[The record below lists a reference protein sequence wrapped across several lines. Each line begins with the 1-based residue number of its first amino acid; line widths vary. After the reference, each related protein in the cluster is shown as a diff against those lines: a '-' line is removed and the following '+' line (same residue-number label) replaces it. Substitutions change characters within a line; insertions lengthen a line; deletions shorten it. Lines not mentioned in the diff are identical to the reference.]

1 MDNDNKK
8 ERIVGLLGT
17 LLVHGVLFF
26 LLWFL
31 FIRASEPQA
40 ESGVPVL
47 LGTELLAQG
56 GGDRYE
62 MTEVDVQPVPQEISA
77 QPENNFSQVGE
88 EIISQD
94 IEETVVIE
102 QKKEDKKEENVVPV
116 QPIEQ
121 PTPEQ
126 PKEKTEAELRA
137 EAEKAAAE
145 AAARSI
151 AGAFGKGNSMSDR
164 GEATTGTGIQGS
176 IEGNSETGKVASTG
190 GYGSF
195 DLNGRTLGEGGL
207 PRPAYTV
214 QDEGRVVVTI
224 IVNPAGQV
232 ISAEIHRRTNTVNAT
247 LRKAA
252 IDAARKARFNAVDG
266 VNNQSGTITYYF
278 KLK

>member
-88 EIISQD
+88 EFISQD
-94 IEETVVIE
+94 IEETVAIE

-151 AGAFGKGNSMSDR
+151 AGAFGKGNSMSNR

-176 IEGNSETGKVASTG
+176 TEGNSETGKVASTG
-190 GYGSF
+190 GYGPKL
-195 DLNGRTLGEGGL
+195 DLSGRSPIGGL
-207 PRPAYTV
+207 PLPVYNV
-214 QDEGRVVVTI
+214 QEEGMVEVAIDVA
-224 IVNPAGQV
+224 PSGKV
-232 ISAEIHRRTNTVNAT
+232 IRASVRRANTGNSV

-252 IDAARKARFNAVDG
+252 EDAARKAVFNVVDG
-266 VNNQSGTITYYF
+266 VDNQTGSITYYF